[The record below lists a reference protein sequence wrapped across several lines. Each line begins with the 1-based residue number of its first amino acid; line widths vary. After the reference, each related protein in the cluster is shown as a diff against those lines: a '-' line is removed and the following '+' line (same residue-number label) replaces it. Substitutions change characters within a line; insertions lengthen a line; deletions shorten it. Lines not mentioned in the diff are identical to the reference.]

1 MESCTIIL
9 PHVNTPYLI
18 DGVISQIKK
27 HTLNVDY
34 EIALV
39 DQSDEDIFNLIK
51 LKYENDSTVK
61 LIRLPRIDAGFPIDF
76 VSRTTNKDY
85 ICTLDIDA
93 FPMHNN
99 WLYAPIELI
108 KKFGISFVGSDT
120 GLSQFDE
127 YKKQGEFTQIN
138 NYFRVSKTSI
148 TKYLSETA
156 GFCRYQNR
164 SKTGLSFKD
173 VGWKLNHSDNG
184 VVAQWFS
191 DKERLGDKLSLVIN
205 KIIGMTPEFGVY
217 GMCIDDLVFHM
228 VFGYHPDTI
237 PDPKKSLG
245 EGFLKLEEK
254 IKKEGLTDKNIKYL
268 IKNLKPCHPY
278 TSRSITILGESYLL
292 DPKHELFEYFEK
304 VKAYENK

>member
-1 MESCTIIL
+1 MDSCTIII

-27 HTLNVDY
+27 HTSNVDY

-39 DQSDEDIFNLIK
+39 DQSDEDIFNNIK
-51 LKYENDSTVK
+51 EKYKNDNIVNI
-61 LIRLPRIDAGFPIDF
+61 IRLPRIDAGYPIDF

-108 KKFGISFVGSDT
+108 KRFGISFVGSDT
-120 GLSQFDE
+120 GLSQFDD
-127 YKKQGEFTQIN
+127 YRKQGEFTQIN
-138 NYFRVSKTSI
+138 NYFRVSKTSVA
-148 TKYLSETA
+148 KYLSETA

-164 SKTGLSFKD
+164 SKTGLSYKD
-173 VGWKLNHSDNG
+173 VGWNLDHSDNG

-191 DKERLGDKLSLVIN
+191 DKEKLGDKLSLVIN
-205 KIIGMTPEFGVY
+205 KIIGITPEFGVY

-237 PDPKKSLG
+237 SNPKKSLG
-245 EGFLKLEEK
+245 EEYLEIENK
-254 IKKEGLTDKNIKYL
+254 IKKNGLNKQNIKYL
-268 IKNLKPCHPY
+268 LDSLKNHHPY
-278 TSRSITILGESYLL
+278 TARSYTILGKSYPLNPL
-292 DPKHELFEYFEK
+292 HEVYLALEELK
-304 VKAYENK
+304 NENK